1 MNRKVISILGIGF
14 LCLIIHS
21 CSSHPEQGL
30 LDRYFNALSLNDLQT
45 LSTMA
50 IEPAEIDFKSWEIV
64 EVSEVETAEFKLPE
78 MDQKINEL
86 KKKVDDSVGKTL
98 EARDA
103 LDEAKFELENRR
115 TRANREKVDELQAEY
130 DEQYEQTK
138 QLQKEYNDA
147 KAAAEEEEEVALFSL
162 GGNYPAIRQFTGSVN
177 KKTVDLQV
185 TTEEGSEEMY
195 RVFMRQYELT
205 DPTTNI
211 THNGRWIIIR
221 FESLD

>member
-1 MNRKVISILGIGF
+1 MNRKVISILGIGAI
-14 LCLIIHS
+14 CLLIHS
-21 CSSHPEQGL
+21 CASHPEQGL

-64 EVSEVETAEFKLPE
+64 AVSEVETAEFKLPE
-78 MDQKINEL
+78 LDQKISEL

-103 LDEAKFELENRR
+103 LDEAKFELERRR
-115 TRANREKVDELQAEY
+115 TRANREKVDEMQAQY
-130 DEQYEQTK
+130 DELYEQTK
-138 QLQKEYNDA
+138 ELQKQYNDA
-147 KAAAEEEEEVALFSL
+147 KAAAEEAEEIALFSL
-162 GGNYPAIRQFTGSVN
+162 GGNYPAIRQFTGDVN
-177 KKTVDLQV
+177 KKHVDIRV
-185 TTEEGSEEMY
+185 TTPEGAEEMY

-211 THNGRWIIIR
+211 THNGRWIILR
-221 FESLD
+221 FERLN

>member
-1 MNRKVISILGIGF
+1 MNRKIISILGIGF
-14 LCLIIHS
+14 LCLIINS

-64 EVSEVETAEFKLPE
+64 TVFDDEPVEFNLPE

-86 KKKVDDSVGKTL
+86 KEKVDDSVSSTL

-103 LDEAKFELENRR
+103 LDEAKFELERAR

-130 DEQYEQTK
+130 DELYEQTK
-138 QLQKEYNDA
+138 ELQKQYNDA
-147 KAAAEEEEEVALFSL
+147 KAAAEEEEEIALFSL
-162 GGNYPAIRQFTGSVN
+162 GGDYPAIRQFTGTIN
-177 KKTVDLQV
+177 RKHVDLKV
-185 TTEEGSEEMY
+185 TTEEGTEEMY
-195 RVFMRQYELT
+195 RVFLRQYELT

-211 THNGRWIIIR
+211 THNGRWIILR
-221 FESLD
+221 FERLD

>member
-64 EVSEVETAEFKLPE
+64 TVSETETAEFKLPE
-78 MDQKINEL
+78 MDQRINEL
-86 KKKVDDSVGKTL
+86 KEKVDDSVSSTL

-103 LDEAKFELENRR
+103 LDEAKFELERAR
-115 TRANREKVDELQAEY
+115 TRANREKVDELQAKY
-130 DEQYEQTK
+130 DELYEQTK
-138 QLQKEYNDA
+138 ELQKQYNDA
-147 KAAAEEEEEVALFSL
+147 KAAAEDEEEISLFSL
-162 GGNYPAIRQFTGSVN
+162 GGDYPGIRQFTGSIN
-177 KKTVDLQV
+177 KKHVDIKV
-185 TTEEGSEEMY
+185 TTEEGTEEMY
-195 RVFMRQYELT
+195 RVFLRQYELT
-205 DPTTNI
+205 DPSTNL

-221 FESLD
+221 FERLD